1 MNKIYISGKITG
13 TKDYMRRFRFAD
25 ARLMENYGCDII
37 NPEAVNANLPES
49 TTYQEYMKIS
59 LCMLSMCDTIYML
72 KGWKASKG
80 ARLEH
85 SYAKAHNYSIIY
97 EKESEE

>member
-13 TKDYMRRFRFAD
+13 TTDYMQRFSEAKL
-25 ARLMENYGCDII
+25 RLMNYFDCDII
-37 NPEAVNANLPES
+37 NPAKVNSMLPTN
-49 TTYQEYMKIS
+49 TTYEEYMKMS

-72 KGWKASKG
+72 KGWKDSKG

-85 SYAKAHNYSIIY
+85 EYAKAHNYNIIY
-97 EKESEE
+97 ESEEE

>member
-13 TKDYMRRFRFAD
+13 TKDYRQRFRIAESWLYFKYH
-25 ARLMENYGCDII
+25 ETNVI
-37 NPEAVNANLPES
+37 NPAKVNAELPES
-49 TTYQEYMKIS
+49 TTYQEYMKMS

-72 KGWKASKG
+72 KGWKDSKG

-85 SYAKAHNYSIIY
+85 EYAKAHNYNIIY
-97 EKESEE
+97 ESERE

>member
-13 TKDYMRRFRFAD
+13 TKDYMQRFRMAESEIYFKYH
-25 ARLMENYGCDII
+25 EINII
-37 NPEAVNANLPES
+37 NPAKVNDNLPES
-49 TTYQEYMKIS
+49 TTYQEYMKMS

-72 KGWKASKG
+72 KGWRDSKG

-85 SYAKAHNYSIIY
+85 EYAKAHNYKIIY
-97 EKESEE
+97 ESEE